1 MEKLH
6 SFLLLI
12 VAIIL
17 VVPQTSNAIPAFAR
31 KYGFNCNMCHTG
43 YPKLNDWGQRFR
55 DNGYQIPGQ
64 EGGESSVFDSGIPAA
79 IRTTAGYSL
88 YKSNSNTTLGF
99 NIYGLDLLAAGMMHK
114 NISFLFVYTPRI
126 DEPAADYT
134 GSKNG
139 KNPVQLA
146 AIESANIVFS
156 NIIQDALNLRIGRFE
171 PSYELFS
178 SRRLYYI
185 LQPYE
190 IYSSTLTNNAY
201 NFGSNQIGV
210 EATGRLPESI
220 KYGLGFLN
228 GTGSDPDNN
237 VNKDIYLNIS
247 KTFGKG
253 EGQSAGQRIGLFGY
267 YGWQPTSFTGS
278 IVAPTG
284 ETNGKDNKPF
294 YRFGGSISLNWNSF
308 NLQTLFMHGVDDKL
322 FNTADPTKDYE
333 YNGGLVQLDWA
344 GIFDNRL
351 VASALF
357 SWVAPPSYDDAKK
370 INAFSALVRYY
381 LGGWYA
387 VNVGLHAEYTY
398 RIVGTNNQIKD
409 HLFTMLI
416 DFDF

>member
-1 MEKLH
+1 MKKMH
-6 SFLLLI
+6 SFILFI
-12 VAIIL
+12 VTIIL

-43 YPKLNDWGQRFR
+43 YPKLNDFGQLFR

-64 EGGESSVFDSGIPAA
+64 EGGESSIFDSGIPAA

-88 YKSNSNTTLGF
+88 YNSIDNTTLGF
-99 NIYGLDLLAAGMMHK
+99 NIYGLDLLAAGVMHK

-126 DEPAADYT
+126 DEPSADYT
-134 GSKNG
+134 GSNNG

-146 AIESANIVFS
+146 AIESANIIFS
-156 NIIQDALNLRIGRFE
+156 NVIQDALNIRIGRFE

-178 SRRLYYI
+178 SRRLYYM

-190 IYSSTLTNNAY
+190 IYANTLTDNSF

-210 EATGRLPESI
+210 EATGRLPESF
-220 KYGLGFLN
+220 KYGLGFIN

-253 EGQSAGQRIGLFGY
+253 EGQSAGQRVGLFGY
-267 YGWQPTSFTGS
+267 YGWQPASFTGS

-284 ETNGKDNKPF
+284 ETNGKDNRPF
-294 YRFGGSISLNWNSF
+294 YRIGGSLSLNWNSF
-308 NLQTLFMHGVDDKL
+308 NLQTFFLHGVDDKW
-322 FNTADPTKDYE
+322 FNAADPTKDYE

-344 GIFDNRL
+344 GLFNNRL

-357 SWVAPPSYDDAKK
+357 NWVAPPSYDDTRK
-370 INAFSALVRYY
+370 INSFSALVRYY

-398 RIVGTNNQIKD
+398 RIIGTDNQIKD